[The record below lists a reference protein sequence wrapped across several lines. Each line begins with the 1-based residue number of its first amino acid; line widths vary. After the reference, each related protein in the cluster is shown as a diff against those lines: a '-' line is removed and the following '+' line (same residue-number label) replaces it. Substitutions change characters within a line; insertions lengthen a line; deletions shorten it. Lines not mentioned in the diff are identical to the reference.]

1 MAKDTRNMATF
12 DIDKFFRVSKPETLP
27 DGTAVSVRVLGDVE
41 LKARESHSLGV
52 VARMTEALK
61 DPTTTE
67 YQNKIIP
74 LNEATDESIINTL
87 VASWEEAGAGGRE
100 GSETLV

>member
-1 MAKDTRNMATF
+1 MADF
-12 DIDKFFRVSKPETLP
+12 DIDKFFRVSKATTLP
-27 DGTAVSVRVLGDVE
+27 DGMEVTVRTLSDVE

-52 VARMTEALK
+52 VAKMTETLK

-67 YQNKIIP
+67 YQNKIVP
-74 LNEATDESIINTL
+74 LNEATDASIIDTL